1 MIIASQ
7 KKQENIIEYVLY
19 MWQVEDLI
27 RANKLDMS
35 SIETNIIKAYN
46 QPEEKM
52 AEIKEW
58 WSNLVEMMTLENK
71 QTKGHLQVNIN
82 TVSDINQLHQKL
94 MKHPNEI
101 AYQHQFNSIAP
112 FLKEFDAKSGNA
124 LSNDIEICLTA
135 IYSSFLLKLK
145 GQTISTGTQ
154 QAIESISKFLNIIT
168 LKYHKDQAGKLDL
181 D

>member
-1 MIIASQ
+1 
-7 KKQENIIEYVLY
+7 

-35 SIETNIIKAYN
+35 SIEANIIKAYN
-46 QPEEKM
+46 QPEDTM
-52 AEIKEW
+52 AEITEW

-71 QTKGHLQVNIN
+71 QTKGHLQININ

-94 MKHPNEI
+94 IKHPNEI
-101 AYQHQFNSIAP
+101 AYHHQFNSIAP

-124 LSNDIEICLTA
+124 LSNDIELCFTA

-145 GQTISTGTQ
+145 GQELSKGTQ
-154 QAIESISKFLNIIT
+154 QAIESISKFLKLLA
-168 LKYHKDQAGKLDL
+168 LKYHKEQAGELDL

>member
-1 MIIASQ
+1 MIIARQ
-7 KKQENIIEYVLY
+7 KKKENIIEYVLY

-27 RANKLDMS
+27 RANKMDIPT
-35 SIETNIIKAYN
+35 IEANVIKAYN
-46 QPEEKM
+46 QPEEM
-52 AEIKEW
+52 MTEIKEW

-101 AYQHQFNSIAP
+101 AYQHQFNSITP
-112 FLKEFDAKSGNA
+112 LLKEFDAKSGNA
-124 LSNDIEICLTA
+124 LSNDIEICFTA
-135 IYSSFLLKLK
+135 IYSTFLLKLK
-145 GQTISTGTQ
+145 GQTISNGTQ
-154 QAIESISKFLNIIT
+154 HAIEAISKFMKNIA